1 MLVSAYMEGINLHRM
16 VGSDEETLLN
26 SQGANGFELLRQLT
40 HEYSL
45 RSRAEALSLRASLAT
60 KSFVLSG
67 AETTTM
73 TVVSDII
80 RRVDLEAAKYAKLV
94 ATLPVGI
101 DNTGLAIPEADL
113 LLILLRSLPETVRNY
128 CLHHSVGD
136 SYMAFRETARRW
148 ETQQRL
154 FHETYGSQTQGKKH
168 VHQVTDETKG
178 SAEWY
183 SMDDSN
189 FDPEVNAVSGDKCS
203 KCGSKKHRSDACTV
217 DLSKIKCFSCGGS
230 GHIGAN
236 CPQERKGGSVNQG
249 DKWMKGKGDGKGKG
263 GKSGKSG
270 KGNDANKRKG
280 KSKSKGY
287 GKKGKLN
294 ETVETDPSDMW
305 YEDSD
310 WWFDA
315 DWNTWVTSAV
325 HDGWCDQE
333 NYQGESW
340 NGDSAQADGTEQ
352 NANSLIISMMQGVA
366 DDFGETGWFL
376 EGSGSDGSCLTLG
389 SLCDPQPFLEGSCS
403 GKGSKRRCDSV
414 MSGCSDCV
422 FEDRKFSR
430 AWSTH
435 RMRLNEKSS
444 KRFVKESDEK
454 GSTSV
459 LGCSTCFSNFCNLQ
473 GPDGFRGDSRDLI
486 SSFCGKL
493 TVFRTKVA
501 TFLNDRETCSHFS
514 QFIRYSSVVMPLLS
528 QMSMDDS
535 SWWLLDSGASA
546 TVLAERFA
554 TCYGV
559 TKKSGGHNGDQFKAA
574 NGTAVNMSG
583 RAEVGVKVVMVDEW
597 GNQRSQRNAQLKA
610 MVGDIQHN
618 IISTTSLCK
627 AGWEFWQGD
636 TWLNSETKELV
647 RLLGYFAGCPW
658 IRLQTC
664 KDAKVVSFVVPE
676 EDAKHS
682 QLSPLTRAAETDL
695 LKHIDSK
702 VTLHMIRGVWNVLE
716 V

>member
-1 MLVSAYMEGINLHRM
+1 MQATSFGPATNLSAVPSAGCPYPSMSPMMSGPFNPQGNVQPGLAGYGPSLPMSSGGICSGPRGVMPGGGLTQSSKLQQIAELVGGLDANQTRTLQQMLGERLDSQTRMTPEFFGDVPRNERSPVGFGGFGDAAVRLPGVPESDYEGSHHRDVFAKTEKWLSPAPVPEVSTWTNRELEIVGFNEYVTQLASWAAQASLEFSNEILQASRWSVSISCGTLTVVQKNRASRLLAILRAAFSTHPRTSMLVSAYMEGINLHRM

-94 ATLPVGI
+94 ATLPMGI
-101 DNTGLAIPEADL
+101 DSTGLAIPEADL

-128 CLHHSVGD
+128 CLHHSAGD

-178 SAEWY
+178 NAEWF
-183 SMDDSN
+183 SMDDPN
-189 FDPEVNAVSGDKCS
+189 LEPEVNAVSGDKCS
-203 KCGSKKHRSDACTV
+203 KCGSKKHRSDACTG

-236 CPQERKGGSVNQG
+236 CPQERKGGNVNQG

-263 GKSGKSG
+263 GKSGKNG
-270 KGNDANKRKG
+270 KGNDANKGKG
-280 KSKSKGY
+280 KGKSKGY

-294 ETVETDPSDMW
+294 EAVESDPSDMW

-325 HDGWCDQE
+325 HDSWCDQE
-333 NYQGESW
+333 NYQGKSW

-352 NANSLIISMMQGVA
+352 NANSWIISMMQGVA
-366 DDFGETGWFL
+366 DDFGETGLFL

-389 SLCDPQPFLEGSCS
+389 SSRCSPQRFLEGSCS
-403 GKGSKRRCDSV
+403 GKGSKRRCNSALC
-414 MSGCSDCV
+414 GCPECV
-422 FEDRKFSR
+422 VEGKKFSQ

-444 KRFVKESDEK
+444 K
-454 GSTSV
+454 
-459 LGCSTCFSNFCNLQ
+459 
-473 GPDGFRGDSRDLI
+473 
-486 SSFCGKL
+486 
-493 TVFRTKVA
+493 
-501 TFLNDRETCSHFS
+501 
-514 QFIRYSSVVMPLLS
+514 
-528 QMSMDDS
+528 
-535 SWWLLDSGASA
+535 
-546 TVLAERFA
+546 
-554 TCYGV
+554 
-559 TKKSGGHNGDQFKAA
+559 
-574 NGTAVNMSG
+574 
-583 RAEVGVKVVMVDEW
+583 
-597 GNQRSQRNAQLKA
+597 
-610 MVGDIQHN
+610 
-618 IISTTSLCK
+618 
-627 AGWEFWQGD
+627 
-636 TWLNSETKELV
+636 
-647 RLLGYFAGCPW
+647 
-658 IRLQTC
+658 
-664 KDAKVVSFVVPE
+664 
-676 EDAKHS
+676 
-682 QLSPLTRAAETDL
+682 
-695 LKHIDSK
+695 
-702 VTLHMIRGVWNVLE
+702 
-716 V
+716 